1 MFMYN
6 FLPEKWNLRH
16 NISLDTEQI
25 FRYGSTSRNY
35 TEMTLNLTQKMQD
48 NTLFSNTFNV
58 NKSGK
63 EDYNWENG
71 LSNNLNL

>member
-1 MFMYN
+1 M
-6 FLPEKWNLRH
+6 
-16 NISLDTEQI
+16 SLDTEQI

-35 TEMTLNLTQKMQD
+35 TETTLNLTQKMQD

-63 EDYNWENG
+63 EDYNWGIG